1 MYVQTNS
8 KRIGEK
14 MKKILFLLL
23 LLVAVLSCKK
33 NEKEAVLRVGASPIP
48 HSEILEIV
56 REDLKAEGIKLEIV
70 QFEDAVLPNQEVAN
84 NGLDADFIQ
93 HVPYMDD
100 FNKKYNSKL
109 VSAAKI
115 HVEPLA
121 LYSKKIK
128 NIKDLSEGSEILIPN
143 NATNQGRALLLLDKN
158 GIIKLKD
165 NKKLDSTPEDIIE
178 NPKGLKIVP
187 MAAEQIAPR
196 LSEVEGAVING
207 NFAMKNNLTISEDA
221 VLVEDKDSPYANV
234 LVVLDSRQNDEAV
247 QKLIK
252 ALQSDK
258 VRKFIEEKYKGAVIP
273 AF

>member
-1 MYVQTNS
+1 
-8 KRIGEK
+8 
-14 MKKILFLLL
+14 MKKILLLI
-23 LLVAVLSCKK
+23 LVSGLIFSCVKK
-33 NEKEAVLRVGASPIP
+33 EKEITLRVGASPIP
-48 HSEILEIV
+48 HSEILKIAAE
-56 REDLKAEGIKLEIV
+56 ELESEGIKLEIIS
-70 QFEDAVLPNQEVAN
+70 FEDAVLPNQEVVSK
-84 NGLDADFIQ
+84 GLDANFIQ

-100 FNKKYNSKL
+100 FNRKYNSKL

-115 HVEPLA
+115 HVELLA

-128 NIKDLSEGSEILIPN
+128 NIEELTEGGEILIPN

-165 NKKLDSTPEDIIE
+165 NKKLDSTPEDILE
-178 NPKGLKIVP
+178 NPKKLKIIP

-196 LSEVEGAVING
+196 INEVEGAVING
-207 NFAMKNNLTISEDA
+207 NFAMKNNLTIADDA

-234 LVVLDSRQNDEAV
+234 LVVLSGNENSEAV

-252 ALQSDK
+252 ALQSEK
-258 VRKFIEEKYKGAVIP
+258 VRKFIEENYKGAVIP

>member
-1 MYVQTNS
+1 
-8 KRIGEK
+8 

-23 LLVAVLSCKK
+23 ITGLIFSCAKK
-33 NEKEAVLRVGASPIP
+33 EKEIVLRIGASPIP

-56 REDLKAEGIKLEIV
+56 SDDLKAEGIKLEIV
-70 QFEDAVLPNQEVAN
+70 NFEDAVLPNQEVAGK
-84 NGLDADFIQ
+84 GLDANFIQ
-93 HVPYMDD
+93 HVPYMND

-109 VSAAKI
+109 ISIAKI

-128 NIKDLSEGSEILIPN
+128 NIEELKEGGEILIPN

-158 GIIKLKD
+158 GVIKLKD
-165 NKKLDSTPEDIIE
+165 NKKLDSTIEDIIE
-178 NPKGLKIVP
+178 NPKKIKIIP
-187 MAAEQIAPR
+187 MAGEQIAPR
-196 LSEVEGAVING
+196 INEVEGAVING
-207 NFAMKNNLTISEDA
+207 NFAMKSNLTISEDA
-221 VLVEDKDSPYANV
+221 VLIEDKDSPYANV
-234 LVVLDSRQNDEAV
+234 IVVLEGSENKEAV

-258 VRKFIEEKYKGAVIP
+258 VRKFIEENYKGAVIP